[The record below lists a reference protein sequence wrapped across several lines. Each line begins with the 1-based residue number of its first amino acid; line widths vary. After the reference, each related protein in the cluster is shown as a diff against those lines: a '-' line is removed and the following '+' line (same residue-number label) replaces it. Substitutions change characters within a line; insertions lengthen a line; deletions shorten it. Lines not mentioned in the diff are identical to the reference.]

1 MSYGNIEEFWKN
13 AGFCG
18 LATSMAKKVC
28 KALQIVCKRK
38 LWDMAQMSL
47 TLLAV
52 WWAMFGGLGQEKGTP
67 ASLQE
72 HHEVPKG
79 ASLPHCRRIEP
90 ETQKNFIAVR

>member
-1 MSYGNIEEFWKN
+1 
-13 AGFCG
+13 
-18 LATSMAKKVC
+18 
-28 KALQIVCKRK
+28 
-38 LWDMAQMSL
+38 MSL